1 MIKEC
6 KVLSCNPF
14 LNIIV
19 IDFDGKTIQ
28 MTGKIDKDTK
38 TIFVKYEDD
47 FATISSKED
56 YENTLKPKA
65 DKRAKKV
72 KATETDLVEE
82 VVESEAVVDETDGIS
97 E

>member
-28 MTGKIDKDTK
+28 MTGKIDKGVE
-38 TIFVKYEDD
+38 TIFVKYEDGI
-47 FATISSKED
+47 AIISSKED
-56 YENTLKPKA
+56 CEKSLKPKA
-65 DKRAKKV
+65 VKKPKKV
-72 KATETDLVEE
+72 EAIDE
-82 VVESEAVVDETDGIS
+82 VVESEAVENETDEIS

>member
-28 MTGKIDKDTK
+28 MTGKIDKDVK
-38 TIFVKYEDD
+38 TIFVKYENGV
-47 FATISSKED
+47 ATISSKED
-56 YENTLKPKA
+56 YEKSLKPKA
-65 DKRAKKV
+65 VKKPKKV
-72 KATETDLVEE
+72 EAIEE
-82 VVESEAVVDETDGIS
+82 IVESEAVENETDEIS

>member
-6 KVLSCNPF
+6 KVLSYNPF

-28 MTGKIDKDTK
+28 MTGKIDKDAE
-38 TIFVKYEDD
+38 TIFVKYEDGV
-47 FATISSKED
+47 ATISSKED
-56 YENTLKPKA
+56 YEKSLKPKV
-65 DKRAKKV
+65 DKKLKKV

>member
-38 TIFVKYEDD
+38 TIFVKYEDGV
-47 FATISSKED
+47 ATISSKED
-56 YENTLKPKA
+56 YEKSLKPKA
-65 DKRAKKV
+65 VKKPKKV
-72 KATETDLVEE
+72 EATEE
-82 VVESEAVVDETDGIS
+82 VVESEAVENETGEVS

>member
-19 IDFDGKTIQ
+19 INFDGKTIQ
-28 MTGKIDKDTK
+28 MTGKIDKETK
-38 TIFVKYEDD
+38 TIFVKYEDGV
-47 FATISSKED
+47 ATISSKED
-56 YENTLKPKA
+56 YEKSLKPKA
-65 DKRAKKV
+65 VKKPKKV
-72 KATETDLVEE
+72 EATEE
-82 VVESEAVVDETDGIS
+82 VVESEAVENETDEVS

>member
-28 MTGKIDKDTK
+28 MTGKINKDVK
-38 TIFVKYEDD
+38 TIFVKYEDGI
-47 FATISSKED
+47 ATISSKED
-56 YENTLKPKA
+56 YEKSLNPKAFKKPK
-65 DKRAKKV
+65 KV
-72 KATETDLVEE
+72 ETIEE
-82 VVESEAVVDETDGIS
+82 VVESDAVENETDEIS

>member
-19 IDFDGKTIQ
+19 VDFDGLHIQ
-28 MTGKIDKDTK
+28 MTGKIDKDTEA
-38 TIFVKYEDD
+38 IYVKYEDGI
-47 FATISSKED
+47 ATISSRED
-56 YENTLKPKA
+56 YEKFSKPKA
-65 DKRAKKV
+65 IKKPKKV
-72 KATETDLVEE
+72 ETIDE
-82 VVESEAVVDETDGIS
+82 VVESEAVKNETDEIS

>member
-38 TIFVKYEDD
+38 TIFVKYEDGV
-47 FATISSKED
+47 ATISSKED
-56 YENTLKPKA
+56 NEKSLKPKA
-65 DKRAKKV
+65 VKKPKKV
-72 KATETDLVEE
+72 EAFEKI
-82 VVESEAVVDETDGIS
+82 VESEAVGNETDEIS

>member
-38 TIFVKYEDD
+38 TIFVKYEDGV
-47 FATISSKED
+47 ATISSKED
-56 YENTLKPKA
+56 YEKSLKPKA
-65 DKRAKKV
+65 VKKPKKV
-72 KATETDLVEE
+72 EATEE
-82 VVESEAVVDETDGIS
+82 VVESEAVENETDEVS

>member
-6 KVLSCNPF
+6 KV
-14 LNIIV
+14 IIQNSFSSIV
-19 IDFDGKTIQ
+19 LFNDIEVQVPTSYVVDGRA
-28 MTGKIDKDTK
+28 
-38 TIFVKYEDD
+38 FVKYENGVY
-47 FATISSKED
+47 SVLNKED

-82 VVESEAVVDETDGIS
+82 VVESEAVIDETDGIS

>member
-28 MTGKIDKDTK
+28 MTGKIDKDTEI
-38 TIFVKYEDD
+38 IFVKYEDGV
-47 FATISSKED
+47 ATISSKED
-56 YENTLKPKA
+56 YEKSLKIKVSKKPK
-65 DKRAKKV
+65 KV
-72 KATETDLVEE
+72 ETIDEI
-82 VVESEAVVDETDGIS
+82 VESEAVENETDEIS

>member
-28 MTGKIDKDTK
+28 MTGKIDKDVK
-38 TIFVKYEDD
+38 TIFVKYEDGI
-47 FATISSKED
+47 ATISSKED
-56 YENTLKPKA
+56 YEKSLKPKA
-65 DKRAKKV
+65 VKKPKKV
-72 KATETDLVEE
+72 EAIEE
-82 VVESEAVVDETDGIS
+82 IVESEAVENETDEIS

>member
-28 MTGKIDKDTK
+28 MTGKIDQETK
-38 TIFVKYEDD
+38 TIFVKYEDGV
-47 FATISSKED
+47 ATISSKED
-56 YENTLKPKA
+56 YEKSLRSKVNKKL
-65 DKRAKKV
+65 KKV

-82 VVESEAVVDETDGIS
+82 VVESEAVVDETGTIS

>member
-28 MTGKIDKDTK
+28 MTGKINKDTK
-38 TIFVKYEDD
+38 TIYVKYEDGV
-47 FATISSKED
+47 ATISSKED
-56 YENTLKPKA
+56 YEKSLKPKTG
-65 DKRAKKV
+65 KKSKKV
-72 KATETDLVEE
+72 ETTNE
-82 VVESEAVVDETDGIS
+82 VVESEAVENETDEIS

>member
-6 KVLSCNPF
+6 NVLSCNPF

-28 MTGKIDKDTK
+28 MTGKINKDVK
-38 TIFVKYEDD
+38 TIFVKYEDGI
-47 FATISSKED
+47 ATISSKED
-56 YENTLKPKA
+56 YEKSLKPKA
-65 DKRAKKV
+65 VKKPKKV
-72 KATETDLVEE
+72 EAIEE
-82 VVESEAVVDETDGIS
+82 IVESEAVENETDEIS

>member
-38 TIFVKYEDD
+38 TIFVKYEDGI
-47 FATISSKED
+47 ATISSKED
-56 YENTLKPKA
+56 YEKSLRPKAVQKPK
-65 DKRAKKV
+65 KV
-72 KATETDLVEE
+72 EAIDE
-82 VVESEAVVDETDGIS
+82 VVESEAVENETDEIS

>member
-6 KVLSCNPF
+6 KVLSFNPF

-38 TIFVKYEDD
+38 TVYVKYENGI
-47 FATISSKED
+47 ATVSSKED
-56 YENTLKPKA
+56 YEKSLKPKA
-65 DKRAKKV
+65 EKKSKKV
-72 KATETDLVEE
+72 YTIDE
-82 VVESEAVVDETDGIS
+82 VVESEAVKNETDEIS

>member
-28 MTGKIDKDTK
+28 MTGKIDKDVK
-38 TIFVKYEDD
+38 TIFVKYEDGI
-47 FATISSKED
+47 ATISSKED
-56 YENTLKPKA
+56 YEKSLKPKA
-65 DKRAKKV
+65 VKKPKKV
-72 KATETDLVEE
+72 EAIEE
-82 VVESEAVVDETDGIS
+82 VVESEAVENEADEIS

>member
-28 MTGKIDKDTK
+28 MTGKIDKDVK
-38 TIFVKYEDD
+38 TIFVKYENGI
-47 FATISSKED
+47 ATVSSKED
-56 YENTLKPKA
+56 YEKSLKPKA
-65 DKRAKKV
+65 VKKPKKV
-72 KATETDLVEE
+72 EAIDEI
-82 VVESEAVVDETDGIS
+82 VESEAVENETDEIS

>member
-28 MTGKIDKDTK
+28 MTGKIDEYVK
-38 TIFVKYEDD
+38 TIFVKYEDGI
-47 FATISSKED
+47 ATISSKED
-56 YENTLKPKA
+56 YKKSLKPKPN
-65 DKRAKKV
+65 KMAKNIEIETV
-72 KATETDLVEE
+72 KDGEKHN
-82 VVESEAVVDETDGIS
+82 SEL
-97 E
+97 

>member
-38 TIFVKYEDD
+38 TIFVKYEDN

-82 VVESEAVVDETDGIS
+82 IVESEAVVDETDGIS